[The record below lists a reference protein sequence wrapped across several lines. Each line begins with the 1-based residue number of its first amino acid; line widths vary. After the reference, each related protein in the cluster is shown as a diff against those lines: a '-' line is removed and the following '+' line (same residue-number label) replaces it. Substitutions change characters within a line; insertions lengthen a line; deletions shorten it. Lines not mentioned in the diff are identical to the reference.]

1 MNGEKR
7 TCRVEIEEELI
18 RIGAE
23 ERQRRQR
30 AGLTQRALEALTGID
45 QTTISKMERGRLP
58 GLRMHHLARIRLA
71 CRTGKHVGLTYGPR
85 ESTQRARELP
95 PNPLLDDARLI
106 YGSRRSRQACGALA
120 RDADSRPRRGLSLR
134 DCRRGTSELT
144 SRTRVGAGNTPES
157 AGRR

>member
-71 CRTGKHVGLTYGPR
+71 CRTGKHVGPTYGPR
-85 ESTQRARELP
+85 ESTQRAR
-95 PNPLLDDARLI
+95 
-106 YGSRRSRQACGALA
+106 
-120 RDADSRPRRGLSLR
+120 
-134 DCRRGTSELT
+134 GTS
-144 SRTRVGAGNTPES
+144 AKP
-157 AGRR
+157 AP